1 VPGVFDGGVVAGG
14 VVLPYPPELFE
25 QELNKPRT
33 IIERNGI
40 KINLKRMIC
49 KLLYVFDE
57 KLSA

>member
-1 VPGVFDGGVVAGG
+1 VVAGGTVAGG

-25 QELNKPRT
+25 HELNIPRT
-33 IIERNGI
+33 IIKRNGI

-49 KLLYVFDE
+49 ILLTDFDE

>member
-1 VPGVFDGGVVAGG
+1 VAGG

-25 QELNKPRT
+25 QELNKLRT
-33 IIERNGI
+33 IMERNGI

>member
-1 VPGVFDGGVVAGG
+1 VFAGGTVAGG

-25 QELNKPRT
+25 HELIVPRA

-49 KLLYVFDE
+49 KLLSDFDE